1 VFHYDHRVFVG
12 GVIAGELIASS
23 DWVDGE
29 RWIVIDAFKL
39 LRLPRMHVV
48 TTDGRVGLTPKLADE
63 ALSKLGVKAVHSCE
77 GDFDSDGVGSFI

>member
-1 VFHYDHRVFVG
+1 LHYDHSVFVG

-29 RWIVIDAFKL
+29 RWIAIDDFKL
-39 LRLPRMHVV
+39 PRLPRMHLV

-63 ALSKLGVKAVHSCE
+63 ALSKHGVRAVHSCE
-77 GDFDSDGVGSFI
+77 GDVDSDGVGSFI